1 MYCISWF
8 FLKMAEKTDR
18 GTSLLV
24 LPMAGIPL
32 LFAAFLV
39 FMAGAA
45 TILCAWPAPAPM
57 LLAFCLPFA
66 LRKEKTRSILSGR
79 GPLTVA
85 FRPVV
90 RNWVYA
96 VYAVLPALPLL
107 FFGWKIP
114 LSDQGNGRA
123 LAEFFLMW
131 MSLYSIFMVLTVLLG
146 KTAYLKLGRL
156 LLAAAVNLAL
166 ILFYSLVA

>member
-45 TILCAWPAPAPM
+45 TILYAWPAPAPM

-66 LRKEKTRSILSGR
+66 LRKERARNILSGR

-85 FRPVV
+85 FRPVA
-90 RNWVYA
+90 RNWAYA
-96 VYAVLPALPLL
+96 V
-107 FFGWKIP
+107 
-114 LSDQGNGRA
+114 
-123 LAEFFLMW
+123 
-131 MSLYSIFMVLTVLLG
+131 
-146 KTAYLKLGRL
+146 
-156 LLAAAVNLAL
+156 
-166 ILFYSLVA
+166 